1 MRNFTKVLSS
11 LKLLRNFYARL
22 GWNDR
27 IFEVDSVFDEALK
40 EFVISS
46 ELA

>member
-1 MRNFTKVLSS
+1 MRNFAKVLSS
-11 LKLLRNFYARL
+11 LKLLRGFYVRL

-27 IFEVDSVFDEALK
+27 VLEVDSVFDEAFK
-40 EFVISS
+40 EFVIYG